1 MSITSQRSAAAHP
14 TQDQPS
20 ISSDIV
26 EEFRF
31 VCRDAWKQGLLSG
44 CNGNASR
51 RLGSHAPGLICVT
64 RSGAAKGRL
73 TAADCCLMD
82 IATGVAVSSG
92 PASTESGMHLAIYRA
107 RPDCNAILHTHPRR
121 LLALSLRLAG
131 RQEDFLR
138 LPLFEAEVWRAKLG
152 FSPAPPPPPP
162 AQTSWPRPWPL
173 PPAARMPCGWPGTAC
188 AALAVH
194 WPKPCVWQ
202 KNWNIWPHYGYL
214 PQFSAGIAALFFQP
228 ASCGLFCFFKCYN
241 LQKHMHHCSI
251 Q

>member
-1 MSITSQRSAAAHP
+1 MSISSQRSTTAP
-14 TQDQPS
+14 IPEDQPS
-20 ISSDIV
+20 IPSEMV
-26 EEFRF
+26 EEFRA

-51 RLGSHAPGLICVT
+51 RLGSHTPGLVCIT

-82 IATGVAVSSG
+82 IATGAVVSGG
-92 PASTESGMHLAIYRA
+92 PASTESGMHLAIYRT

-152 FSPAPPPPPP
+152 FAPA
-162 AQTSWPRPWPL
+162 L
-173 PPAARMPCGWPGTAC
+173 PPGTTELADAVALAASGKDAVWMAGHGLCCLGRTLAEALCLAEELEHL
-188 AALAVH
+188 AALQILATV
-194 WPKPCVWQ
+194 
-202 KNWNIWPHYGYL
+202 
-214 PQFSAGIAALFFQP
+214 
-228 ASCGLFCFFKCYN
+228 
-241 LQKHMHHCSI
+241 
-251 Q
+251 